1 MSVIFLLS
9 FINRICTLI
18 VHKVEL
24 MLEEVSYMAIRWQI
38 FDLRIS
44 YHLSINTLHWN
55 SFHPH
60 ITKITTKNNMLF
72 KGHFKAITLTTCVN
86 YQIIFQEIVSS
97 NKESIESKVNWIM
110 KPAKDI
116 NSPIKRRNKGK
127 KKSMNLKNRKLEL

>member
-1 MSVIFLLS
+1 
-9 FINRICTLI
+9 
-18 VHKVEL
+18 
-24 MLEEVSYMAIRWQI
+24 
-38 FDLRIS
+38 
-44 YHLSINTLHWN
+44 
-55 SFHPH
+55 
-60 ITKITTKNNMLF
+60 MLF